1 MSAKTQA
8 VQGTYLLD
16 VATTNPGNKYLQ
28 CDLASLFGVKDKK
41 IANLFTNSNIESRNL
56 CLPPVDETGILP
68 EETSLDLWHK
78 HRKNAI
84 ETGCIVIAQVLE
96 NLNLK
101 PADIDYLVCVTSTGF
116 LCPGLTAH
124 FVKELGFK
132 SNIHRIDVVGM
143 GCHGGLNGMQPIV
156 NYCNQFNDGY
166 GLLVCVEICS
176 AAYVFDTT
184 MRTAVVNSL
193 FGDGCTAAVF
203 GPNHSLAKVKPQ
215 ILGFESHIAPE
226 EISAMRF
233 DFDGNKNSFYLDKNI
248 PYVIGSQ
255 VEQPVQALLKQFDLK
270 IRDVSHWIIHSGG
283 KKVLD
288 SIKYALNISA
298 HDIRHTVSVLN
309 DFGNLSSGSF
319 LFSYERLIQE
329 NSVQAGD
336 YVILMTMGPGMT
348 IECCLMQF

>member
-1 MSAKTQA
+1 MNEKTHA
-8 VQGTYLLD
+8 GLGTYLLD
-16 VATTNPGNKYLQ
+16 VATTNPGDKYWQ
-28 CDLASLFGVKDKK
+28 RDLASLFGVQDKK
-41 IANLFTNSNIESRNL
+41 IANIFTNSNIESRYL
-56 CLPPVDETGILP
+56 SLPSADNTGKIP

-78 HRKNAI
+78 HRNTSI
-84 ETGCIVIAQVLE
+84 EAGSKVITEVLE
-96 NLNLK
+96 RLNLK
-101 PADIDYLVCVTSTGF
+101 PTDIDYLVCVTSTGF
-116 LCPGLTAH
+116 LCPGLTAY

-156 NYCNQFNDGY
+156 NYCNQFNNSY

-184 MRTAVVNSL
+184 ISTAVVNSL

-203 GPNHSLAKVKPQ
+203 GPNHSAVKSRPQ
-215 ILGFESHIAPE
+215 ILGFESHIATE

-233 DFDGNKNSFYLDKNI
+233 DFNGSKNSFYLDRNI
-248 PYVIGSQ
+248 PYVIGGQ
-255 VEQPVQALLKQFDLK
+255 VDQPVKALLKRFDLK
-270 IRDVSHWIIHSGG
+270 VRDVSHWIVHSGG

-309 DFGNLSSGSF
+309 DHGNLSSGSF
-319 LFSYERLIQE
+319 LFSYQRLIQE
-329 NSVQAGD
+329 DRVDPGD
-336 YVILMTMGPGMT
+336 YALLMTMGPGMS
-348 IECCLMQF
+348 IECCLTQF